1 MTEVN
6 QHQMP
11 LRHVIDNAE
20 KAIQVAKDAEMA
32 VRHAQLESNPN
43 KLASAVAQ
51 LETAQRAVQ
60 QAQSQIDAQLGFHHH
75 QHEQELK
82 QVQEQLNQSLQSV
95 EIVGDNTQQPKQ
107 MR

>member
-11 LRHVIDNAE
+11 LRHVVDNAE

-32 VRHAQLESNPN
+32 VRHAQLESNPK
-43 KLASAVAQ
+43 KLASSIHQ

-60 QAQSQIDAQLGFHHH
+60 QAQSQLDAQISEHHH
-75 QHEQELK
+75 QHKQELE
-82 QVQEQLNQSLQSV
+82 QVQEQLTQSMQSLEV
-95 EIVGDNTQQPKQ
+95 VGANSEQPKQ
-107 MR
+107 VR

>member
-32 VRHAQLESNPN
+32 VRHAQLESNPH
-43 KLASAVAQ
+43 KLQAAMAEMEAAQ
-51 LETAQRAVQ
+51 HALHK
-60 QAQSQIDAQLGFHHH
+60 AQSQLAAKDNDHHH
-75 QHEQELK
+75 QELV
-82 QVQEQLNQSLQSV
+82 QVQDQLTQAMQSADVTAS
-95 EIVGDNTQQPKQ
+95 NTQQPKQ
-107 MR
+107 VR